1 MSSSLE
7 SDTTT
12 HGIRIQVLPRYLPDH
27 TDSEENR
34 FVFSYRIT
42 ITNNSDHWVK
52 LVRRHWIIINA
63 DGQRS
68 EVKGSGVV
76 GFQPELDPGESH
88 EYESL
93 CPIDTDW
100 GTMEGS
106 YEMQDD
112 KGNLLDIKIGRFYLA
127 VTSDETVES
136 SSKQI

>member
-1 MSSSLE
+1 MMSSSMD

-52 LVRRHWIIINA
+52 LIHRHWITINA
-63 DGQRS
+63 DGKRS

-76 GFQPELDPGESH
+76 GFQPELDPGEAH

-112 KGNLLDIKIGRFYLA
+112 KGNLFDIKIGRFYLA

-136 SSKQI
+136 S